1 MAINDIILLDSARDN
16 DVMAKFCCSVTVKI
30 VNNRKY
36 FEVFDWLEQRFPNQ
50 FISTRFNSKKPF
62 KFLFTED
69 RQLTMF
75 IMKWC

>member
-36 FEVFDWLEQRFPNQ
+36 FEVFDWLEQRFPKQ

>member
-1 MAINDIILLDSARDN
+1 MSDVILISSSRDD

-30 VNNRKY
+30 ISNQKY
-36 FEVFDWLEQRFPNQ
+36 FEIFDWLNQRFPNQ
-50 FISTRFNSKKPF
+50 FISTRFNSRKPF

-75 IMKWC
+75 IIKWC

>member
-1 MAINDIILLDSARDN
+1 MVMSDVILISSSRDDDSI
-16 DVMAKFCCSVTVKI
+16 AKFPCSVTVKI